1 MKNFSQVKYLKFSAH
16 DPWECN
22 FIDVVI
28 DLTTNQLVSGKLEIG
43 DWEDSEHLLK
53 IDISKDSDMKKL
65 SEVNNIIFGKVVDTG
80 SYYLLD
86 ENKNILFQCDKWY
99 VPSLMDYY
107 NIEPGYGDCI
117 YFKVTDIRS
126 LIKTEQK
133 DIWDFNQEDDWIENK
148 IDPYQDIDII
158 DSILSII
165 NEGNLSNQ
173 SPAEILANII
183 TVLNKIKSTQGNN
196 VQV

>member
-1 MKNFSQVKYLKFSAH
+1 MKDFSQVKYLKFSAH

-28 DLTTNQLVSGKLEIG
+28 DLTTNQLVSGRLEIG
-43 DWEDSEHLLK
+43 DWEDPEGLLK

-65 SEVNNIIFGKVVDTG
+65 SEVKNIIFGKVVDTG

-86 ENKNILFQCDKWY
+86 ENNNVLFQCDKWY
-99 VPSLMDYY
+99 VPSLLDYY
-107 NIEPGYGDCI
+107 NVDRGYGDCI
-117 YFKVTDIRS
+117 YFKVNGIRS
-126 LIKTEQK
+126 LVKSDQK
-133 DIWDFNQEDDWIENK
+133 NIWDFNQEDDWTENK
-148 IDPYQDIDII
+148 INQDIDII

-173 SPAEILANII
+173 SSAEILANII
-183 TVLNKIKSTQGNN
+183 TVLNKIKSTRENN